1 MQMAGQSSTN
11 FHNGFGQHCCGSDM
25 DVLLNGEHQA
35 FFSRQGKASFDTCV
49 LSASARR
56 AGALFLMGRGHSRG
70 CGGMKMCMSSD

>member
-1 MQMAGQSSTN
+1 
-11 FHNGFGQHCCGSDM
+11 M

-35 FFSRQGKASFDTCV
+35 FFSIQGKASFDTCV
-49 LSASARR
+49 LSASSRR